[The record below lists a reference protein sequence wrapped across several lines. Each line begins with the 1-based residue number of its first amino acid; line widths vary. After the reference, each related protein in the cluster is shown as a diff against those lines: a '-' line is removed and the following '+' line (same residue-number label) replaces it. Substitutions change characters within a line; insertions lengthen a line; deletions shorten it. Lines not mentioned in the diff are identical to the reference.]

1 MFMKAVDSEQ
11 TFCYTVL
18 NKTNKRL
25 RRRWGREGSNMNA
38 YSTYETNYY
47 ISQNTGSHQNTGR
60 KRKKYR
66 ITSKFR
72 FITSMIIM
80 IGLCVAGFTALTGLN
95 TSVALTKQTYTEVQV
110 SSGDTLWTIANTY
123 KDESTD
129 TRKAVYEIC
138 QINDIEAS
146 DLHPGMT
153 LASRKTYRFHFVRN
167 IIYLNSS
174 NKKH

>member
-1 MFMKAVDSEQ
+1 MKAVDREQ

-95 TSVALTKQTYTEVQV
+95 TSVALTKQT
-110 SSGDTLWTIANTY
+110 IANTY

-153 LASRKTYRFHFVRN
+153 LA
-167 IIYLNSS
+167 IPEDL
-174 NKKH
+174 

>member
-47 ISQNTGSHQNTGR
+47 IPKNTGSHQNTGR

-153 LASRKTYRFHFVRN
+153 LA
-167 IIYLNSS
+167 IPEDL
-174 NKKH
+174 

>member
-1 MFMKAVDSEQ
+1 MGKRGQQYERIQHLRNQLLYSE
-11 TFCYTVL
+11 
-18 NKTNKRL
+18 
-25 RRRWGREGSNMNA
+25 E
-38 YSTYETNYY
+38 
-47 ISQNTGSHQNTGR
+47 GR

-153 LASRKTYRFHFVRN
+153 LA
-167 IIYLNSS
+167 IPEDL
-174 NKKH
+174 

>member
-1 MFMKAVDSEQ
+1 
-11 TFCYTVL
+11 
-18 NKTNKRL
+18 
-25 RRRWGREGSNMNA
+25 MNA

-47 ISQNTGSHQNTGR
+47 IPKNTGSHQNTGR

-110 SSGDTLWTIANTY
+110 SSGDTLWTIANAY

-153 LASRKTYRFHFVRN
+153 LAIPEDLEVSLCPQY
-167 IIYLNSS
+167 YLF
-174 NKKH
+174 K

>member
-1 MFMKAVDSEQ
+1 MFTKAVDSEQ

-47 ISQNTGSHQNTGR
+47 NTGR

-110 SSGDTLWTIANTY
+110 SSGDTLWTIANAY

-153 LASRKTYRFHFVRN
+153 LA
-167 IIYLNSS
+167 IPEDL
-174 NKKH
+174 

>member
-1 MFMKAVDSEQ
+1 MKAVDSEQ

-153 LASRKTYRFHFVRN
+153 LAIPEDLWVSLCPQY
-167 IIYLNSS
+167 YLF
-174 NKKH
+174 K

>member
-1 MFMKAVDSEQ
+1 MTAQYEKKHCEQMFIKAVDSEQ

-80 IGLCVAGFTALTGLN
+80 IGLCVARIHCTDRTQHIRSSDETDLYRGTG
-95 TSVALTKQTYTEVQV
+95 
-110 SSGDTLWTIANTY
+110 
-123 KDESTD
+123 
-129 TRKAVYEIC
+129 
-138 QINDIEAS
+138 
-146 DLHPGMT
+146 
-153 LASRKTYRFHFVRN
+153 
-167 IIYLNSS
+167 IIR
-174 NKKH
+174 

>member
-1 MFMKAVDSEQ
+1 MKAVDSEQ
-11 TFCYTVL
+11 TFCYTVH

-25 RRRWGREGSNMNA
+25 R
-38 YSTYETNYY
+38 
-47 ISQNTGSHQNTGR
+47 SHQNTGR

-153 LASRKTYRFHFVRN
+153 LA
-167 IIYLNSS
+167 IPEDL
-174 NKKH
+174 

>member
-1 MFMKAVDSEQ
+1 MKAVDSEQ
-11 TFCYTVL
+11 IFCYTVL
-18 NKTNKRL
+18 NKTYKCL

-95 TSVALTKQTYTEVQV
+95 TSVALTKQT
-110 SSGDTLWTIANTY
+110 
-123 KDESTD
+123 
-129 TRKAVYEIC
+129 
-138 QINDIEAS
+138 
-146 DLHPGMT
+146 
-153 LASRKTYRFHFVRN
+153 
-167 IIYLNSS
+167 
-174 NKKH
+174 

>member
-1 MFMKAVDSEQ
+1 MTANKHSVILFS
-11 TFCYTVL
+11 T
-18 NKTNKRL
+18 KTNKRL
-25 RRRWGREGSNMNA
+25 RKRWGREGSNMNA

-47 ISQNTGSHQNTGR
+47 ISKNTGSHQNTGR

-153 LASRKTYRFHFVRN
+153 LA
-167 IIYLNSS
+167 IPEDL
-174 NKKH
+174 

>member
-1 MFMKAVDSEQ
+1 
-11 TFCYTVL
+11 
-18 NKTNKRL
+18 
-25 RRRWGREGSNMNA
+25 
-38 YSTYETNYY
+38 
-47 ISQNTGSHQNTGR
+47 
-60 KRKKYR
+60 
-66 ITSKFR
+66 
-72 FITSMIIM
+72 MIIM

-146 DLHPGMT
+146 DLHPSMT
-153 LASRKTYRFHFVRN
+153 LA
-167 IIYLNSS
+167 IPEDL
-174 NKKH
+174 